1 MKNLSLALAC
11 CFVVSG
17 CAVKDLTQTPYSVRN
32 PLLQGKL
39 KEGGAN
45 PADDAAGTTM
55 LQETAERWIET
66 YRGVLRARSDGE
78 RKQAI
83 YKFVD
88 AGITYSGLLCEDY
101 FLTMKYTQAH
111 RGFYQKEINLVSGLT
126 SSLMGLA
133 EASAGSI
140 AATGAL
146 FSFGNAS
153 FDAYNDAFVF
163 TADLNSLESL
173 VRAKQYQ
180 QEVIILRKLSAPAGK
195 LPPDAILTLDQAVR
209 ELDGYTF
216 TCTRGGITAL
226 LNETVSNKTASVKV
240 GTAVKSASAAAPV
253 ILESAPDDTT
263 AEQLKT
269 FVSDSKGN

>member
-1 MKNLSLALAC
+1 
-11 CFVVSG
+11 
-17 CAVKDLTQTPYSVRN
+17 
-32 PLLQGKL
+32 
-39 KEGGAN
+39 
-45 PADDAAGTTM
+45 M
-55 LQETAERWIET
+55 LQDTAERWIET
-66 YRGVLRARSDGE
+66 YRGVLGAQSDSDRKRAL
-78 RKQAI
+78 

-88 AGITYSGLLCEDY
+88 SGMTYSGLLCEDY

-146 FSFGNAS
+146 FSFSNAS

-163 TADLNSLESL
+163 SADLNSLESL

-180 QEVIILRKLSAPAGK
+180 QEVIILRKLHAANEA

-226 LNETVSNKTASVKV
+226 LNETVLNKTANVKV
-240 GTAVKSASAAAPV
+240 ATAAKSESNAAPV
-253 ILESAPDDTT
+253 ILESAPDDSTS
-263 AEQLKT
+263 EQLKS
-269 FVSDSKGN
+269 FVIDSKGE